1 MLYVITGKDAPDSLA
16 RRRAVRAGHLARVRA
31 LSDMG
36 RVAVAGPCPA
46 VDSADPGDAGF
57 SGSVIIAEF
66 PSLEV
71 AQEWLAGDP
80 YVTEGVFESYEVRPF
95 VKVLP

>member
-16 RRRAVRAGHLARVRA
+16 RRRVVRAGHLARVRA

-36 RVAVAGPCPA
+36 RVVVAGPCPA
-46 VDSADPGDAGF
+46 VDAADPGDAGF

-66 PSLEV
+66 PSLEA

-95 VKVLP
+95 VRVLP